1 MDRSTFE
8 AELTRDEYTVLSAA
22 MKPNAVNPEH
32 LHPFDA
38 RLLVIEGAMTIVRED
53 APTRTYQAGE
63 TFEMPL
69 RTKHFETAGEADA
82 AYVVGR
88 RTPPREMA

>member
-8 AELTRDEYTVLSAA
+8 AELTRDGYKVVSAA
-22 MKPNAVNPEH
+22 MKPNAVNPEL

-38 RLLVIEGAMTIVRED
+38 RLLVTEGAMTIVRED
-53 APTRTYQAGE
+53 PPTRTYQAGE

-69 RTKHFETAGEADA
+69 RTKHFETAGEAGA

>member
-1 MDRSTFE
+1 MDRS
-8 AELTRDEYTVLSAA
+8 
-22 MKPNAVNPEH
+22 
-32 LHPFDA
+32 
-38 RLLVIEGAMTIVRED
+38 
-53 APTRTYQAGE
+53 

-69 RTKHFETAGEADA
+69 RTKHFETAGEAGA

>member
-8 AELTRDEYTVLSAA
+8 AELTRDGYKVVSAA
-22 MKPNAVNPEH
+22 MKPNAVNPEL

-38 RLLVIEGAMTIVRED
+38 RLLVTEGAMTIVRED

-69 RTKHFETAGEADA
+69 RTKHFETAGEAGA